1 MKDTKKIVELTFRE
15 ITEKGFFD
23 IVKDNAL
30 ISNMFNK
37 PMHVNVNIKKDV
49 FKILIEI

>member
-1 MKDTKKIVELTFRE
+1 MKDTKKIVELAFRE

-23 IVKDNAL
+23 IEKGNAP
-30 ISNMFNK
+30 IPNVVNK